1 MDLIWHF
8 SKTSSQKSICT
19 QSEFLDDC
27 VEKRSWQRQHR
38 HGQPLLF
45 MSLSKLKNEN
55 TRLTPCLVRSF
66 TKSDCMHFASINF
79 FHMSFSSSSYI
90 VNVLV
95 LFIGTSVFVEVGW
108 KQLWTFGNSTRHPE
122 CRTSQHPSA
131 YLGSAANET
140 MNSVME
146 WLRPVMMSLLSA
158 IEIYRNVMK
167 WWWFILKPWVFPCRF
182 TTPKKFPLTGA
193 WVELGGA
200 KHPPIF
206 DRARTTHQKYQRFGR
221 PSNWRWQCRW
231 YIICQQPSNPDR
243 FSTNC
248 SHWGFPPT
256 PAPFPPTPQIV
267 GMVRVPVSFGT
278 DPKYWRYF
286 W

>member
-1 MDLIWHF
+1 MDYIWHF
-8 SKTSSQKSICT
+8 SKASSQKSICT
-19 QSEFLDDC
+19 QLEFLDDC

-66 TKSDCMHFASINF
+66 TKNDSMHFASINF

-90 VNVLV
+90 ANVLV

-146 WLRPVMMSLLSA
+146 WLSVVSWCHSYQQKKYIEMMWNDDDSYSSHECFPAASLRPKSSL
-158 IEIYRNVMK
+158 
-167 WWWFILKPWVFPCRF
+167 
-182 TTPKKFPLTGA
+182 
-193 WVELGGA
+193 
-200 KHPPIF
+200 
-206 DRARTTHQKYQRFGR
+206 
-221 PSNWRWQCRW
+221 
-231 YIICQQPSNPDR
+231 
-243 FSTNC
+243 
-248 SHWGFPPT
+248 
-256 PAPFPPTPQIV
+256 
-267 GMVRVPVSFGT
+267 
-278 DPKYWRYF
+278 
-286 W
+286 

>member
-1 MDLIWHF
+1 
-8 SKTSSQKSICT
+8 
-19 QSEFLDDC
+19 
-27 VEKRSWQRQHR
+27 
-38 HGQPLLF
+38 

-66 TKSDCMHFASINF
+66 TKSDGMHFASINF

-90 VNVLV
+90 ANVLV

-122 CRTSQHPSA
+122 CRTSQHPSVSSQWN
-131 YLGSAANET
+131 YEFSDGMIECC
-140 MNSVME
+140 
-146 WLRPVMMSLLSA
+146 VMMSLYIL
-158 IEIYRNVMK
+158 YRNDVK

-193 WVELGGA
+193 WVELGGV
-200 KHPPIF
+200 KHLPIF

-231 YIICQQPSNPDR
+231 YIICQQP
-243 FSTNC
+243 
-248 SHWGFPPT
+248 W
-256 PAPFPPTPQIV
+256 
-267 GMVRVPVSFGT
+267 SFLN
-278 DPKYWRYF
+278 KL
-286 W
+286 